1 MKFIVKGRE
10 TALAKLDIVK
20 TGIVDLHDIS
30 LPDTIN
36 KIEELSTSDKLE
48 TVITPNIDHLSRLA
62 QQTTTSELLHIY
74 KTASLKLCDSRIL
87 QKMLWMKL
95 KRKIEVV
102 PGSTLT
108 DALFNSAMLT
118 TKKVA
123 VIGGERSVFDKL
135 IIKYPHLNLYHYNPP
150 MGFINNEQ
158 EVQKTI
164 DFCKEIDADIY
175 FLAVGSPRQEIL
187 SERMKESGLSGVALC
202 VGASILFLTGDEK
215 RAPEWIQKVHLE
227 WFYRMMQKPQVLAKR
242 YYQNFL
248 WLTDIYRAI

>member
-1 MKFIVKGRE
+1 MKFILNGKKK
-10 TALAKLDIVK
+10 ALAKLNIVK

-30 LPDTIN
+30 LQDTVS
-36 KIEELSTSDKLE
+36 KIDDLSKSDTLE
-48 TVITPNIDHLSRLA
+48 TVITPNIDHLARLA
-62 QQTTTSELLHIY
+62 QQTSTSELLHIY
-74 KTASLKLCDSRIL
+74 ENASLKLCDSRIL

-108 DALFNSAMLT
+108 DELFKSSMIT

-123 VIGGERSVFDKL
+123 IIGGERSVFDKL
-135 IIKYPHLNLYHYNPP
+135 VIKYPHLNLNHYNPP
-150 MGFINNEQ
+150 MGFINNES
-158 EVQKTI
+158 EVQKTV
-164 DFCKEIDADIY
+164 DFCKEINADVY

-187 SERMKESGLSGVALC
+187 SERMKQSNVRGVALC

-215 RAPEWIQKVHLE
+215 RAPMWIQKAHME
-227 WFYRMMQKPQVLAKR
+227 WCYRLLQKPQILAKR

-248 WLTDIYRAI
+248 WLTNIYRAI

>member
-1 MKFIVKGRE
+1 
-10 TALAKLDIVK
+10 
-20 TGIVDLHDIS
+20 
-30 LPDTIN
+30 
-36 KIEELSTSDKLE
+36 
-48 TVITPNIDHLSRLA
+48 
-62 QQTTTSELLHIY
+62 
-74 KTASLKLCDSRIL
+74 
-87 QKMLWMKL
+87 
-95 KRKIEVV
+95 
-102 PGSTLT
+102 
-108 DALFNSAMLT
+108 
-118 TKKVA
+118 
-123 VIGGERSVFDKL
+123 
-135 IIKYPHLNLYHYNPP
+135 